1 MFYQLSILSKAGI
14 SIITSL
20 DIISKQCK
28 NKKFKYILNKIN
40 EEILKGNSIYKA
52 FSNRKVFDTYVIQS
66 IKVGEESGSM
76 DKIFN
81 NIHENLESKIKTRK
95 NILQAITYP
104 IVILSICYILFNI
117 IFIVIVPALSSTI
130 TVDESKISSLV
141 RFSMCFKENYILI
154 NFMVL
159 LTGGILAKIYKK
171 ISAKNDKLRIKIP
184 IVGELILSNLR
195 IGIYEALFLLIN
207 NGVPITTA
215 IQNIVDDCKSNF
227 IKDILNDILVDI
239 KNGNDLAM
247 ALNKKYIFDDISMVL
262 ISTGIESGYLPETI
276 EKVAEMEKENF
287 NMKLDK
293 VVKKIGPVMLVIM
306 GAIVLSIVVSIM
318 ETMFSYMEGIM

>member
-28 NKKFKYILNKIN
+28 NKKFKYILNKIS

-215 IQNIVDDCKSNF
+215 IENIVDDCKSNF

>member
-1 MFYQLSILSKAGI
+1 MSKAGI

-40 EEILKGNSIYKA
+40 EEILKGNSIYMA

-104 IVILSICYILFNI
+104 IVILSICYILFNL

-159 LTGGILAKIYKK
+159 LTGGILAKI
-171 ISAKNDKLRIKIP
+171 
-184 IVGELILSNLR
+184 
-195 IGIYEALFLLIN
+195 
-207 NGVPITTA
+207 
-215 IQNIVDDCKSNF
+215 
-227 IKDILNDILVDI
+227 
-239 KNGNDLAM
+239 
-247 ALNKKYIFDDISMVL
+247 
-262 ISTGIESGYLPETI
+262 
-276 EKVAEMEKENF
+276 
-287 NMKLDK
+287 
-293 VVKKIGPVMLVIM
+293 
-306 GAIVLSIVVSIM
+306 
-318 ETMFSYMEGIM
+318 

>member
-117 IFIVIVPALSSTI
+117 I
-130 TVDESKISSLV
+130 
-141 RFSMCFKENYILI
+141 
-154 NFMVL
+154 
-159 LTGGILAKIYKK
+159 
-171 ISAKNDKLRIKIP
+171 
-184 IVGELILSNLR
+184 
-195 IGIYEALFLLIN
+195 
-207 NGVPITTA
+207 
-215 IQNIVDDCKSNF
+215 NIC
-227 IKDILNDILVDI
+227 
-239 KNGNDLAM
+239 
-247 ALNKKYIFDDISMVL
+247 
-262 ISTGIESGYLPETI
+262 
-276 EKVAEMEKENF
+276 
-287 NMKLDK
+287 
-293 VVKKIGPVMLVIM
+293 
-306 GAIVLSIVVSIM
+306 
-318 ETMFSYMEGIM
+318 